1 MGTSG
6 STECGVPQITF
17 RIRTH
22 VAASASEWMLEVDLL
37 ALVATDQACWRD
49 STLARDIVGFVVHAA
64 RFMSASSPTLIALLH
79 GPDQPGL
86 VARVAGWIF
95 ERGGNILHADQH
107 RDMEAG
113 VFFQRVEWEPAMAG
127 AGENA
132 LAVAE
137 ADFTAFA
144 RSKLGMHVRVL
155 SSADRPRVAV
165 FVSKADHC
173 FHDLVLRW
181 KSGDYA
187 CDLVGVVSNH
197 TELAEAARGYGLPFV
212 HIPVTSA
219 NKVAAEAK
227 QLALLKELRAELVI
241 LARYMQVLSADF
253 LAAFGAPVI
262 NIHHSF
268 LPAFA
273 GGRPYHQAHARG
285 VKLIGATAHYATR
298 DLDEGPIIHQDVARV
313 THRHDVEDLV
323 RKGRDLERLVL
334 AQAVRWHLEG
344 RVLVYGNKTVVFD

>member
-1 MGTSG
+1 MP
-6 STECGVPQITF
+6 VP
-17 RIRTH
+17 
-22 VAASASEWMLEVDLL
+22 
-37 ALVATDQACWRD
+37 
-49 STLARDIVGFVVHAA
+49 
-64 RFMSASSPTLIALLH
+64 SSTLIALLH

-95 ERGGNILHADQH
+95 ARGGNILHADQH
-107 RDMEAG
+107 RDTEAG
-113 VFFQRVEWEPAMAG
+113 VFFQRVEWEPAAAG
-127 AGENA
+127 AAGSQTKA
-132 LAVAE
+132 I
-137 ADFTAFA
+137 ADEFAQFA
-144 RSKLGMHVRVL
+144 RTTLGMQVRL
-155 SSADRPRVAV
+155 LASGDRPRVAL

-181 KSGDYA
+181 KAGDFG
-187 CDLVGVVSNH
+187 CDLVTVVGNH
-197 TELAEAARGYGLPFV
+197 ADLAPAAAGYGLPFV
-212 HIPVTSA
+212 HIPVTA
-219 NKVAAEAK
+219 ETKAEAEAR
-227 QLALLKELRAELVI
+227 QRALLQELRVDLVV

-253 LAAFGAPVI
+253 LERFGSPVI

-298 DLDEGPIIHQDVARV
+298 DLDEGPIIHQDVVRV
-313 THRHDVEDLV
+313 THRHGVDDLV
-323 RKGRDLERLVL
+323 RKGRDLERSVL

>member
-1 MGTSG
+1 MLVLGA
-6 STECGVPQITF
+6 STAFPPPI
-17 RIRTH
+17 
-22 VAASASEWMLEVDLL
+22 M
-37 ALVATDQACWRD
+37 
-49 STLARDIVGFVVHAA
+49 STKPA
-64 RFMSASSPTLIALLH
+64 TLIALLH

-113 VFFQRVEWEPAMAG
+113 IFFQRVEWEPAFAPAAG
-127 AGENA
+127 TAPGAALEQSRLASVAAAEAEFTRFAGET
-132 LAVAE
+132 LRM
-137 ADFTAFA
+137 D
-144 RSKLGMHVRVL
+144 VRIV
-155 SSADRPRVAV
+155 SSLDRPRVAV

-173 FHDLVLRW
+173 FHDLILRW
-181 KSGDYA
+181 KAGDFH
-187 CDLVGVVSNH
+187 CDLVAIVSNH
-197 TELAEAARGYGLPFV
+197 PDLGDVTRGYGLPFY
-212 HIPVTSA
+212 HIPVA
-219 NKVAAEAK
+219 GEAKAAAEAS
-227 QLALLKELRAELVI
+227 QLALLRSLGVQLVV
-241 LARYMQVLSADF
+241 LARYMQVLSAEF
-253 LAAFGAPVI
+253 LGQFGSPVI

-273 GGRPYHQAHARG
+273 GGRPYHQAHTRG

-313 THRHDVEDLV
+313 THRHGVEDLV